1 MNHKLNAK
9 IAIGAIAAA
18 LAAPAFAQDS
28 TPWWQPHW
36 LTRWIP
42 AHTNTIDT
50 INGNDFRDNRDSTIS
65 RNDVPLNQTTLVN
78 EPREQYHGNTQR
90 DPGSADSW
98 HSSAAP
104 VGGTALPATAVAENR
119 TPPAANQ
126 MSRTEVDEIAQ
137 RNEMIVNSAPE
148 PSVAAKSDLGQPAQ
162 IDSDDV
168 TARNTGGV
176 QGVHDGINQDVYTGV
191 EGAGGTSAM
200 SAGRDG
206 EEIMTQ

>member
-65 RNDVPLNQTTLVN
+65 RNDVPMDQTTL
-78 EPREQYHGNTQR
+78 PSARDAQDYSRE
-90 DPGSADSW
+90 AW

-104 VGGTALPATAVAENR
+104 AAAAGAGVGSATMHESPEITALPARGPQAYNSSM
-119 TPPAANQ
+119 AA
-126 MSRTEVDEIAQ
+126 SPEVDEMAQ
-137 RNEMIVNSAPE
+137 RNEVIIDTPDASRSA
-148 PSVAAKSDLGQPAQ
+148 AASE
-162 IDSDDV
+162 SDV
-168 TARNTGGV
+168 TVRNTADIGP
-176 QGVHDGINQDVYTGV
+176 VHDGVTRDVYTGV
-191 EGAGGTSAM
+191 EGAGGATASA
-200 SAGRDG
+200 AGRDG